1 MRIPIRLKLVRPA
14 ILVAVLT
21 VCVAVFGLHDG
32 VALADEVPAGG
43 LTLHTFAMAGS
54 FTVGESP
61 VRCAETPLE
70 NRKDC
75 YGYQVTA
82 VNAGGAAAEGPI
94 VLKEQLPAGFSVTRH
109 RFFVRPQ
116 FSFGE
121 FGENQL
127 PAAELPGSDC
137 EEEGEPVLVTCTFP
151 GALALDEALV
161 LRLFVTVAE
170 GAPGGQPATTSVSGP
185 DSPEAA
191 VSEPL
196 EVGFAPLSFGPSS
209 LVTYIAGAKG
219 APETQAGGHPYE
231 LSTRLDFKNVV
242 RVGPKGFLQLTS
254 VHDVKDILVD
264 LPMGLLGDAQAAE
277 KCKFSQLETFVH
289 CPPGSK
295 VGQVNTQPESLTSAN
310 TAIFN
315 MVPEHGAAAEFGF
328 VDALNSTHAIYASV
342 APTAAGYVLRAVT
355 REIPQIPLTNA
366 TATFFGDP
374 TSRDGTGS
382 SPVAMFTNPS
392 DCSREPLISTV
403 RMDSWQEPGPYASN
417 ATPQG
422 EPEVN
427 GANWVSMTS
436 KLPEGVSVRPAPA
449 GITGC
454 DQLHFDPSAFTFGP
468 EGGHSQADEPAGYE
482 SVLRIP
488 QNETPGTL
496 ATPPLKTAVVTLPP
510 GVAVSPSAADGL
522 VGCQESGSEGM
533 NFESAG
539 AGHCPAASKV
549 GKVEV
554 VTPVLEEPLTGS
566 VFVAQPKCGGPG
578 QPQCSEEM
586 AETGGVFAIYIEV
599 ENENRGIHVK
609 LKGKVEVGGNGQYSQ
624 THGLVPG
631 QIRTSFIKTPQVA
644 VFSELRLKF
653 NSGPRAPLANPQTC
667 GTFTTNANL
676 EPWSAPESGPNAI
689 EQPSFNITGCEN
701 KFVPAFSAG
710 TVNNQAGG
718 YSAFTTTFSRQDRE
732 QDLSGVTV
740 NMPEGLLGKIAGIEQ
755 CPEAEANAGTCG
767 SIRPGSRIGTA
778 TAAAGSGSHPFY
790 QSGNVYL
797 TGPYKNAPFG
807 LSVVVP
813 AKAGPYNLGSIVV
826 RAAIY
831 INPNTAAA
839 TIVSDPLPQSIDGVP
854 LRVQTVNVTVG
865 QANNFTFN
873 PTNCTEKAIDATLTS
888 AQGTSANVSSRYQA
902 ANCANLPFKPQFTVS
917 TQGKTSKANGA
928 SLSVKI
934 AYPSSGQANIA
945 KVDLQFPK
953 ILPARLTTLQKAC
966 TEAQFNTNP
975 AGCPVASDIATVT
988 VHTPL
993 LNSPLTGPAYFV
1005 SHGGAAFP
1013 DVELV
1018 LQGEGVLLVVD
1029 GKTQIKKGIT
1039 YSHFD
1044 TTPDAPFSAFEF
1056 NAPEGPFSILTA
1068 NGSLCDPTTTKT
1080 VRKRV
1085 AVRAH
1090 GHVKHV
1096 TRSVTTTVPES
1107 LIMPTTITAQN
1118 GAVINQSTKIAV
1130 TGCPK
1135 VKKAKKVKKKAKS
1148 RGVEKGKGKK

>member
-1 MRIPIRLKLVRPA
+1 MRISIRLKPVYQA
-14 ILVAVLT
+14 IRIIALLGCLAGIVTSAGVAVAAEPLT
-21 VCVAVFGLHDG
+21 
-32 VALADEVPAGG
+32 GG
-43 LTLHTFAMAGS
+43 LTIHSDATGGAFS
-54 FTVGESP
+54 EGESP
-61 VRCAETPLE
+61 NCTETE
-70 NRKDC
+70 GAAAKAC
-75 YGYQVTA
+75 YGYQVT
-82 VNAGGAAAEGPI
+82 VLNSGGGTAEGPI
-94 VLKEQLPAGFSVTRH
+94 VVKEHLPSGFTVSNAVLFLDPAVGNGRKGGVH
-109 RFFVRPQ
+109 
-116 FSFGE
+116 GE
-121 FGENQL
+121 
-127 PAAELPGSDC
+127 ELSGACSS
-137 EEEGEPVLVTCTFP
+137 EGEPVTVTCTYESP
-151 GALALDEALV
+151 LAPDEALE
-161 LRLFVTVAE
+161 LRLFVSVSAGTPSGQLSTASVT
-170 GAPGGQPATTSVSGP
+170 APG
-185 DSPEAA
+185 SPEAS
-191 VSEPL
+191 VTEPL
-196 EVGFAPLSFGPSS
+196 LVSSAPAAFGPSA
-209 LVTYIAGAKG
+209 LVSYIASGSGGRA
-219 APETQAGGHPYE
+219 TQASAHPYE
-231 LSTRLDFKNVV
+231 LATRIDLRNVV
-242 RVGPKGFLQLTS
+242 KVQPEGLRGLTS
-254 VHDVKDILVD
+254 VHDVKDVIVD
-264 LPMGLLGDAQAAE
+264 LPMGLLGDTQATPT
-277 KCKFSQLETFVH
+277 CTFGQLESVQH
-289 CPPGSK
+289 CPADTR
-295 VGQVNTQPESLTSAN
+295 VGQIQTEPEDAT
-310 TAIFN
+310 TAYIGIYN
-315 MVPEHGAAAEFGF
+315 MVPEHGVAAEFGF
-328 VDALNSTHAIYASV
+328 IDAIDSTHAIYANV
-342 APTAAGYVLRAVT
+342 APTPAGYVLRATSRQV
-355 REIPQIPLTNA
+355 PQIPLTNV
-366 TATFFGDP
+366 TAIFFGNPAAKDEAGNA
-374 TSRDGTGS
+374 SI
-382 SPVAMFTNPS
+382 AMFTNPS
-392 DCSREPLISTV
+392 DCSGEPLVSTV
-403 RMDSWQEPGPYASN
+403 HMDSWQEPGRYNSN
-417 ATPQG
+417 ASPAG

-427 GANWVSMTS
+427 GSNWATALSDEWPVGGT
-436 KLPEGVSVRPAPA
+436 VTPATT
-449 GITGC
+449 GTVTGC
-454 DQLHFDPSAFTFGP
+454 NQLRFNPSAFTFAP
-468 EGGHSQADEPAGYE
+468 EEAHSRADEPSGYE

-488 QNETPGTL
+488 QTETPGTL
-496 ATPPLKTAVVTLPP
+496 ATPPLKMAVVTLPP

-522 VGCQESGSEGM
+522 VGCQESGSEGI

-554 VTPVLEEPLTGS
+554 ITPVLEEPLTGS
-566 VFVAQPKCGGPG
+566 VFVAQPKCGGPV
-578 QPQCSEEM
+578 QPECTEEA
-586 AETGGVFAIYIEV
+586 AETGGIFAIYMEV

-624 THGLVPG
+624 THGLQPG
-631 QIRTSFIKTPQVA
+631 QIRTSFIETPQVA

-653 NSGPRAPLANPQTC
+653 NGGPRAPLANPQTC
-667 GTFTTNANL
+667 GAFTINANL

-689 EQPSFNITGCEN
+689 EEPSFNIGGCEN
-701 KFVPAFSAG
+701 RFASSFSAG

-718 YSAFTTTFSRQDRE
+718 YSPFTTTFSRQDRE
-732 QDLSGVTV
+732 QDLSGITV

-755 CPEAEANAGTCG
+755 CPENEANAGTCG
-767 SIRPGSRIGTA
+767 SIRPGSHIGTA
-778 TAAAGSGSHPFY
+778 TAAAGSGSHPFW

-813 AKAGPYNLGSIVV
+813 AKAGPYNLGNIVV

-839 TIVSDPLPQSIDGVP
+839 TIVSDPLPQSVDGVP

-873 PTNCTEKAIDATLTS
+873 ATNCTEKTIGATLTS
-888 AQGTSANVSSRYQA
+888 AQGAQANVSSRYQA
-902 ANCANLPFKPQFTVS
+902 ANCQSLPFKPQFTVS
-917 TQGKTSKANGA
+917 TQGKTSKADGA

-1080 VRKRV
+1080 VKKRV

-1096 TRSVTTTVPES
+1096 TRSVRTTVPES
-1107 LIMPTTITAQN
+1107 LVMPTTITAQN

-1135 VKKAKKVKKKAKS
+1135 VKKAKIKKKVKGHGGK
-1148 RGVEKGKGKK
+1148 GGKGKKR